1 MKLGNLGETTN
12 LKDNTNK
19 VNTNT
24 IIKNICNETTHSFEN
39 KFIKKEINKIEINF
53 DEIFEMDEKQREQTY
68 NELVNYLRIKT
79 NEEKRIVIKV
89 DWIKKYNLA
98 IKELFSLYNKIRKDV
113 SLDWK
118 IIFKIDNDFW
128 LQFHKDIFF
137 SEIVKNN
144 FVKIPL
150 SLSTTILEKGDID
163 NIKLLYKF
171 TNLRKLFIENNLE
184 IDLLLEILE
193 CLPNTEVYL
202 KSNLFDKDIIEN
214 LKKKYQ
220 KVFTIA

>member
-12 LKDNTNK
+12 LRNNTNK

-24 IIKNICNETTHSFEN
+24 IIRNICNETTHSFEN

-68 NELVNYLRIKT
+68 NELVNYLKIKT

-89 DWIKKYNLA
+89 DWIKYNFS
-98 IKELFSLYNKIRKDV
+98 IKELFSLYDKIRKDV
-113 SLDWK
+113 LLNWK

-184 IDLLLEILE
+184 INLLLEVLE
-193 CLPNTEVYL
+193 YIPETEVYL
-202 KSNLFDKDIIEN
+202 KNNSFDKDIIEN
-214 LKKKYQ
+214 LKKRYQ
-220 KVFTIA
+220 KLFTA